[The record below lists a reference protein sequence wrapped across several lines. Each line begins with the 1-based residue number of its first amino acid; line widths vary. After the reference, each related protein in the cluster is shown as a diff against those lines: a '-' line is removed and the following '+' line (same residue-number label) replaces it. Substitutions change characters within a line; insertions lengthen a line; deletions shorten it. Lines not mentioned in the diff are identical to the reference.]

1 MVFMLFMS
9 PLNISFLNE
18 CNWCP
23 FRSCSFEL
31 RKLLCLLLILRLNLP
46 EALPTG
52 KKQYTFVAAGTNGV
66 NKCNGYINGRSNWF
80 PSVWEGYKLP
90 IKVLCV
96 TCSMIFCFNVILTLN
111 KLQLERGNGRIPST
125 TKYKKAGHFV
135 TIFNSRYSKSQ
146 IW

>member
-1 MVFMLFMS
+1 MPFGPVL
-9 PLNISFLNE
+9 LNCVNF
-18 CNWCP
+18 
-23 FRSCSFEL
+23 F
-31 RKLLCLLLILRLNLP
+31 CLLLILRLNLP

-111 KLQLERGNGRIPST
+111 
-125 TKYKKAGHFV
+125 
-135 TIFNSRYSKSQ
+135 
-146 IW
+146 